1 MTLGARFTRLRTGAK
16 IFLIL
21 SAALLPFA
29 IIAILATLSTT
40 RQAGLEARAQLR
52 VAAQESSR
60 NLAIELG
67 GDMTA
72 LTAAMDALAIDSG
85 DALSCARVRGVFAQ
99 QSASGASVAIADR
112 SGRILCG
119 SPPPYPA
126 PDAVAGGPRVARV
139 VVGKGVMLAAANAD
153 GTIRGSA
160 FFPIALLARIGR
172 PSAAGP
178 DYAETIRGA
187 DGQQLTLHT
196 LDRDAPLDSHPSVA
210 VERMQRQLLAVGAAD
225 RLRIIRPGRARPTD
239 PRQQR
244 DRKECAAADRAVGV
258 GRCQPHALARD
269 LARDPR
275 TARDRVGCG
284 IGRRRSAQYPAATV
298 GDREAGPARRLLR
311 VYAAHARATQRI
323 AAIDR
328 QRVHRG
334 RQRGHVAAEFDREVA
349 RAFLR
354 RNAELGPR
362 FKPGLTRGR

>member
-72 LTAAMDALAIDSG
+72 LTAARDALAIDSG

-126 PDAVAGGPRVARV
+126 PAAVAGGPRVARV
-139 VVGKGVMLAAANAD
+139 VAGKGVLFAAAND
-153 GTIRGSA
+153 DSTIRGSA

-187 DGQQLTLHT
+187 DGAQLPLHP
-196 LDRDAPLDSHPSVA
+196 LAHAAPLDSPPSVA
-210 VERMQRQLLAVGAAD
+210 VPLNFGGLSVDLKLRHDVLTSPIMIAMLLP
-225 RLRIIRPGRARPTD
+225 LLMWL
-239 PRQQR
+239 
-244 DRKECAAADRAVGV
+244 AAAS
-258 GRCQPHALARD
+258 LAW
-269 LARDPR
+269 
-275 TARDRVGCG
+275 
-284 IGRRRSAQYPAATV
+284 
-298 GDREAGPARRLLR
+298 
-311 VYAAHARATQRI
+311 
-323 AAIDR
+323 
-328 QRVHRG
+328 
-334 RQRGHVAAEFDREVA
+334 F
-349 RAFLR
+349 
-354 RNAELGPR
+354 
-362 FKPGLTRGR
+362 